1 MQSRTAAAA
10 ALSGA
15 ADSQSAAVARVADSQ
30 RAAVAGAGDSQPADA
45 GGAAGGPPPD
55 AAAGDPG
62 LTREW
67 RAPFV
72 LDLPRTVGVHAR
84 GRGDPAFRVTPDGC
98 IWRTSLTPEGPGTL
112 RVAPARP
119 ASPEAAP
126 GAVAPGA
133 GPPEGTFR
141 VRPPG
146 ATSGP
151 RPPGATSG
159 GRPPPEAA
167 SGAGPQA
174 AVTVIRAAAWGP
186 GAAWLLRELPGLLG
200 ADDDRAGFEP
210 AHPVLRELSVRHP
223 GVRVGRSGRVLEALV
238 PAVLEQK
245 VVGVEARRAWRY
257 LLLKFGDPAPGPAP
271 AGMRVPPPPR
281 VWRRIPSWEWHR
293 AGVEGVRART
303 IIGAAE
309 VAGRLEEIVTMPSG
323 AADLRLRSLPGI
335 GVWTS
340 AEVRQ
345 RACGDA
351 DAVSVGD
358 YHLPSA
364 VGWALAGRVVDD
376 AGMLELLAPYAG
388 HRHRAARLVELG
400 GIRPPRRGP
409 RMSVRDYRAF

>member
-1 MQSRTAAAA
+1 VNGR
-10 ALSGA
+10 G
-15 ADSQSAAVARVADSQ
+15 
-30 RAAVAGAGDSQPADA
+30 
-45 GGAAGGPPPD
+45 GGPPPAVAGGAGNQPP
-55 AAAGDPG
+55 AAAGHPDG
-62 LTREW
+62 RLEW

-72 LDLPRTVGVHAR
+72 LDLARTLGVHAR
-84 GRGDPAFRVTPDGC
+84 GRGDPAYRVTPDGF

-119 ASPEAAP
+119 APPVAATGTEPPGVALGSGPPGGASGAAP
-126 GAVAPGA
+126 GPD
-133 GPPEGTFR
+133 
-141 VRPPG
+141 
-146 ATSGP
+146 
-151 RPPGATSG
+151 
-159 GRPPPEAA
+159 
-167 SGAGPQA
+167 
-174 AVTVIRAAAWGP
+174 TVVPAAAWGP
-186 GAAWLLRELPGLLG
+186 GAAWLLRELPGMLG
-200 ADDDRAGFEP
+200 SDDDRAGFHP
-210 AHPVLRELSVRHP
+210 AHPVLAELAARHP

-271 AGMRVPPPPR
+271 AGMRVCPPPR
-281 VWRRIPSWEWHR
+281 IWRCIPSWEWHR

-303 IIGAAE
+303 IMGAAE
-309 VAGRLEEIVTMPSG
+309 VAARLEEIVAMPAD
-323 AADLRLRSLPGI
+323 AADRRLRSLPGI

-400 GIRPPRRGP
+400 GILPPRRGP
-409 RMSVRDYRAF
+409 RMSVRDYRAI